1 MFRNICRCG
10 TGVLILAAGLGILQ
24 TSCAA
29 AELLVGAAT
38 TSITPDKPI
47 ALWGQM
53 HTRISTSVESPVTAT
68 VLVLESMEGS
78 KPVEQAVMVACD
90 LVAIPEQTLARTRQ
104 QVLKRL
110 PDFPVQ
116 KIVMSGTHTHTGP
129 VLVEGLYEIPK
140 EGVMQPTEYVE
151 FFAERVADAIVKA
164 WNSRG
169 PGKVSWGL
177 GHAVVAQNRRTVYT
191 DGTAAMY
198 GSTNRPDFH
207 MIEGYEDH
215 GVECLFFWNA
225 DGKLI
230 ATALNLACPSQEVE
244 GGSGVNADF
253 WHQVRESLR
262 SSHGKDLHV
271 LSWTGAAGD
280 QSPHLMF
287 RQKAEERMRA
297 LRGISRL
304 EEISRRIVHAWEE
317 AFAGAEKDQHADVPF
332 SHTVKEIE
340 LPRRVVMEREWQMAK
355 EKIDDLSKQ
364 TGKQTLLWW
373 HGGVVKRYE
382 NQIAGKVEPFKMELH
397 VIRIGDIAIAT
408 NPFELFTDYA
418 IQMKARSP
426 AVQTFVIQLAGPG
439 TYLPSGRAAQ
449 GGGYS
454 AIAESNEVGPEG
466 GQVLV
471 EQTLQEMNALW
482 PAQ

>member
-1 MFRNICRCG
+1 MFTSLCPCG
-10 TGVLILAAGLGILQ
+10 IRILILAASLGMLQ
-24 TSCAA
+24 SSGAA

-68 VLVLESMEGS
+68 VLVMESSGGAHPAEL
-78 KPVEQAVMVACD
+78 AVMVACD
-90 LVAIPEQTLARTRQ
+90 LVAIPEQTLAKTRQ
-104 QVLKRL
+104 QVLVRL
-110 PDFPVQ
+110 PDFPVE
-116 KIVMSGTHTHTGP
+116 KIVLSGTHTHTGP

-140 EGVMQPTEYVE
+140 DGVMQPTEYVD
-151 FFAERVADAIVKA
+151 FFAQQVADAIVLA
-164 WNSRG
+164 WNSRK

-177 GHAVVAQNRRTVYT
+177 SHAVIAQNRRTVYT

-198 GSTNRPDFH
+198 GATNRPDFH

-215 GVECLFFWNA
+215 AVECLFFWDA
-225 DGKLI
+225 DSRLI
-230 ATALNLACPSQEVE
+230 ATALNVACPSQEVE
-244 GGSGVNADF
+244 GGSSVNADF

-262 SSHGKDLHV
+262 ASHGKDLHV

-287 RQKAEERMRA
+287 RKKAEERMRA

-304 EEISRRIVHAWEE
+304 EEISRRIVLAWEE
-317 AFAGAEKDQHADVPF
+317 ALAGAEKDQHSDVPF
-332 SHTVKEIE
+332 SHTVREIE
-340 LPRRVVMEREWQMAK
+340 LPRRVVMEREWQLAK
-355 EKIDDLSKQ
+355 EKIEDLSKQ
-364 TGKQTLLWW
+364 SGKQTLLWW

-382 NQIAGKVEPFKMELH
+382 NQLAGTVEPYKMELH
-397 VIRIGDIAIAT
+397 VIRLGDIAIAT
-408 NPFELFTDYA
+408 NSFELFTDYG
-418 IQMKARSP
+418 IQMKTRSP
-426 AVQTFVIQLAGPG
+426 ALQTFVIQLAGPG
-439 TYLPSGRAAQ
+439 TYLPSGRAVQ

-454 AIAESNEVGPEG
+454 AVAESNEVGPEG

-471 EQTLQEMNALW
+471 EETLKEINSLW
-482 PAQ
+482 PAP

>member
-1 MFRNICRCG
+1 MIKSLCRCG
-10 TGVLILAAGLGILQ
+10 IRIVILAASLGMLQ
-24 TSCAA
+24 NSGDAG
-29 AELLVGAAT
+29 ELLVGAAT

-68 VLVLESMEGS
+68 VLVIESSAGAN
-78 KPVEQAVMVACD
+78 PVELAVMVACD
-90 LVAIPEQTLARTRQ
+90 LVAIPDQTLAATRQ
-104 QVLKRL
+104 QVLAL
-110 PDFPVQ
+110 MPDFPVE
-116 KIVMSGTHTHTGP
+116 KIVLSGTHTHTGP

-140 EGVMQPTEYVE
+140 EGVMQPAEYVD
-151 FFAERVADAIVKA
+151 FFAQQVADAIVLA
-164 WNSRG
+164 WNSRK

-177 GHAVVAQNRRTVYT
+177 GHAAVAQNRRTVYT

-215 GVECLFFWNA
+215 AVECLFFWDA
-225 DGKLI
+225 DGRLL
-230 ATALNLACPSQEVE
+230 ATALNVACPSQEVE
-244 GGSGVNADF
+244 GGSSVNADF

-262 SSHGKDLHV
+262 ASHGKDLHV

-304 EEISRRIVHAWEE
+304 EEISRRIVVAWEE
-317 AFAGAEKDQHADVPF
+317 ALAGAEKDQHADVPF
-332 SHTVKEIE
+332 SHTVKEVE

-355 EKIDDLSKQ
+355 EKIADLSKQ
-364 TGKQTLLWW
+364 SGKQTLLWW

-382 NQIAGKVEPFKMELH
+382 NQLAGDVEPYKMELH
-397 VIRIGDIAIAT
+397 VIRLGDIAIAT
-408 NPFELFTDYA
+408 NPFELFTDYG
-418 IQMKARSP
+418 IQMKTRSP
-426 AVQTFVIQLAGPG
+426 ALQTFVIQLAGPG
-439 TYLPSGRAAQ
+439 TYLPSGRAVQ

-471 EQTLQEMNALW
+471 EQTLQEINSLW
-482 PAQ
+482 PAP

>member
-1 MFRNICRCG
+1 MFTSLCHCG
-10 TGVLILAAGLGILQ
+10 VRILLLAASLGMLQ
-24 TSCAA
+24 NASVA

-38 TSITPDKPI
+38 TSITPEKPI

-68 VLVLESMEGS
+68 VLALESIDGNS
-78 KPVEQAVMVACD
+78 PIARAIMVACD
-90 LVAIPEQTLARTRQ
+90 LVAIPDETLTKTRQ
-104 QVLKRL
+104 QVLKRI

-116 KIVMSGTHTHTGP
+116 MIVLSGTHTHTGP

-140 EGVMQPTEYVE
+140 DGVMQPAEYVD
-151 FFAERVADAIVKA
+151 FFAERVADAIVEA
-164 WNSRG
+164 WNSRK
-169 PGKVSWGL
+169 PGKVGWGL
-177 GHAVVAQNRRTVYT
+177 SHAVVAQNRRTVYA

-198 GSTNRPDFH
+198 GATNRPNFH

-215 GVECLFFWNA
+215 GVECLFFWDA
-225 DGKLI
+225 DGRLI
-230 ATALNLACPSQEVE
+230 ATALNVACPSQEVE
-244 GGSGVNADF
+244 GGSAVNADF
-253 WHQVRESLR
+253 WHQVRESLCN
-262 SSHGKDLHV
+262 SHGKDLHV
-271 LSWTGAAGD
+271 LAWTGAAGD

-287 RQKAEERMRA
+287 RKKAEERMRA

-304 EEISRRIVHAWEE
+304 EEISRRIVLAWEE
-317 AFAGAEKDQHADVPF
+317 ALAGAEKDQQADVSF
-332 SHTVKEIE
+332 SHIVQEIE

-364 TGKQTLLWW
+364 GGKQTLLWW

-382 NQIAGKVEPFKMELH
+382 DQMAGTVKPFKMELH

-426 AVQTFVIQLAGPG
+426 ALQTFVIQLAGPG
-439 TYLPSGRAAQ
+439 TYLPSGRAVQ

-471 EQTLQEMNALW
+471 EQTLQQINSLW
-482 PAQ
+482 PAP